1 MGNWLHILCY
11 HAKSEQLHTAL
22 VNIITSTVYT
32 YQSLLTRH
40 KKCESVMR
48 YF

>member
-1 MGNWLHILCY
+1 
-11 HAKSEQLHTAL
+11 
-22 VNIITSTVYT
+22 VNIKTSTVYT
-32 YQSLLTRH
+32 YPSLLTGH